1 MAADTT
7 VRPLSDADLP
17 ALVGI
22 HNAIDPDMPTT
33 IEEIREEI
41 SRFDRRRFVDE
52 RLVATTASGNDVI
65 AFGGYRHVPWA
76 HHPEK
81 FFVFVNVH
89 PDHQGKGIGRRLM
102 DEILSAVRA
111 RGGRR
116 VKAWTREDRS
126 RGLAFL
132 RRYGFIEHS
141 REFESRLDVA
151 GVNLDLFR
159 NYAERTAR
167 LGVVITTLEE
177 ELRTDPSLLEAA
189 YQAHCVLGIDMPRD
203 DPELPTPPS
212 REEFLKQEVHH
223 PRALL
228 DAFFLAKVG
237 DLYIGE
243 SALKRSD
250 GDPGLL
256 HQQLTAVLPVYRG
269 QGIAMALKVA
279 TIAYAQRKGYRVIR
293 TFNSSRNEAMLAIN
307 ARFGFVRMPA
317 WVGFTKTILQS

>member
-1 MAADTT
+1 MVVETI
-7 VRPLSDADLP
+7 VRSLSAADLP

-22 HNAIDPDMPTT
+22 HNAINPDLPTT
-33 IEEIREEI
+33 VEEMRQEI
-41 SRFDRRRFVDE
+41 SRIDRTRYVAE
-52 RLVATTASGNDVI
+52 WLVATTTGGDEVVAY
-65 AFGGYRHVPWA
+65 GGYRHVPWA

-81 FFVFVNVH
+81 FFSFVNVH
-89 PDHQGKGIGRRLM
+89 PDHQGKGIGCRLM
-102 DEILSAVRA
+102 DAILSAVRA

-116 VKAWTREDRS
+116 VKAWTREDRA

-132 RRYGFIEHS
+132 RRYGFVEHS

-151 GVNLDLFR
+151 GANLDPFR
-159 NYAERTAR
+159 GYTERAAR
-167 LGVVITTLEE
+167 LGVAITTLEE
-177 ELRTDPSLLEAA
+177 ELRHDPNRLEAV
-189 YQAHCVLGIDMPRD
+189 YQAHCVLDIDMPRD

-212 REEFLKQEVHH
+212 REEFLNQEVHH

-228 DAFFLAKVG
+228 DAFFLAKMG

-250 GDPGLL
+250 GDPDLL
-256 HQQLTAVLPVYRG
+256 HQQLTAVLPPYRG
-269 QGIAMALKVA
+269 QGIAVALKVA
-279 TIAYAQRKGYRVIR
+279 TIAYARERGYQVIR

-317 WVGFTKTILQS
+317 WVGFIKLLGN